1 MMFPKSMS
9 RKVATWHSIVFIS
22 ILSLFSVLLY
32 LTFSNSL
39 TKEVDSKLA
48 REGGRI
54 AYYIENGHSS
64 SEIEEYMNG
73 MAVSAAINKEEMY
86 WQIENDQGKVI
97 AASQN
102 LHGQHINVSGT
113 LEKID
118 ENIFSW
124 DPELN
129 GMPLRAM
136 SLPLLSTNKLTYK
149 ITVATYDGIRHFAID
164 QLRNIIII
172 CNFGFV
178 GISIV
183 MGWLISKKT
192 LRPIQ
197 KIITTTNKITATN
210 LHERLP
216 IEGPEDELQT
226 LSKTLNGMI
235 DRLEISFAQIQQ
247 FTSDVSHELRTSL
260 TIIRGEMD
268 VALNRDRSA
277 EEYKDVLHSALE
289 EVIYLSDMAEKFL
302 YLSTKTSNPNHVELK
317 KLDGTLLFQYVTNH
331 LWSLT
336 VNKQIELHV
345 GIPDSFTLN
354 GDEDLLRR
362 LFINLIENAI
372 KYSPDGGAVEIKA
385 CRNNEFIRFEVT
397 DNGIGIPEKHLPF
410 IFQRFY
416 RADDSRTRSQGG
428 SGLGLSLC
436 KWIADVHHGTIEIR
450 SKTDQ
455 GTTVIVNL
463 PAG

>member
-1 MMFPKSMS
+1 MIFPKSMS

-73 MAVSAAINKEEMY
+73 LPVSAAINEEEMY

-97 AASQN
+97 AASHN
-102 LHGQHINVSGT
+102 LHGQRINVSGA
-113 LEKID
+113 LEKIG

-129 GMPLRAM
+129 GIPLRAM
-136 SLPLLSTNKLTYK
+136 SLPLISTNKLNYR
-149 ITVATYDGIRHFAID
+149 ITVATSDGIRHFAID

-216 IEGPEDELQT
+216 IEGPEDELQV

-235 DRLEISFAQIQQ
+235 DRLETSFAQIQR

-260 TIIRGEMD
+260 TIIRGELD
-268 VALNRDRSA
+268 VALIRNRSV
-277 EEYKDVLHSALE
+277 EKYKVVLHSALE
-289 EVIYLSDMAEKFL
+289 EVIYLSDMVGKFL
-302 YLSTKTSNPNHVELK
+302 YLSQKP
-317 KLDGTLLFQYVTNH
+317 
-331 LWSLT
+331 
-336 VNKQIELHV
+336 QI
-345 GIPDSFTLN
+345 
-354 GDEDLLRR
+354 
-362 LFINLIENAI
+362 
-372 KYSPDGGAVEIKA
+372 
-385 CRNNEFIRFEVT
+385 
-397 DNGIGIPEKHLPF
+397 
-410 IFQRFY
+410 Q
-416 RADDSRTRSQGG
+416 TRS
-428 SGLGLSLC
+428 S
-436 KWIADVHHGTIEIR
+436 
-450 SKTDQ
+450 
-455 GTTVIVNL
+455 
-463 PAG
+463 

>member
-1 MMFPKSMS
+1 MIFPKSMS

-32 LTFSNSL
+32 LTFSSSL

-54 AYYIENGHSS
+54 SYYIENGYSS
-64 SEIEEYMNG
+64 SKIEEYMNG
-73 MAVSAAINKEEMY
+73 LPVSAPINEEEMY

-102 LHGQHINVSGT
+102 LHGQRIDVSGT
-113 LEKID
+113 LEKIG

-129 GMPLRAM
+129 GIPLRAM
-136 SLPLLSTNKLTYK
+136 SLPLISTNKLNCR
-149 ITVATYDGIRHFAID
+149 ITVATSDGIRHFAID

-216 IEGPEDELQT
+216 IEGPEDELQV

-235 DRLEISFAQIQQ
+235 DRLETSFAQIQR

-260 TIIRGEMD
+260 TIIRGELD
-268 VALNRDRSA
+268 VALIRNRS
-277 EEYKDVLHSALE
+277 EEKYKLVLHSVLE
-289 EVIYLSDMAEKFL
+289 EVIYLSDMVGKFL
-302 YLSTKTSNPNHVELK
+302 YLSKTSNPNQIELK
-317 KLDGTLLFQYVTNH
+317 KIDGTQLFQYVTNH

-336 VNKQIELHV
+336 VKKQIELHV
-345 GIPDSFTLN
+345 RIPDSFTLN

-372 KYSPDGGAVEIKA
+372 KYSPEGGAVEIKA
-385 CRNNEFIRFEVT
+385 YSKNEFIRIEVT
-397 DNGIGIPEKHLPF
+397 DNGIGIPEEHLPF

-436 KWIADVHHGTIEIR
+436 KWIADVHQGTIEIR

-463 PAG
+463 LAG